1 MKKLMILSL
10 LLLLAACN
18 IYNTNRP
25 YSKQD
30 KACELVKDAFGEKFT
45 LAAGAFGSVKYSAF
59 AYDNRDIKAGEDSTM
74 NPDVY
79 VVDVKILK
87 VERRDSTNLKIQ
99 YLTNVE
105 SGVSEFSSGEIDGE
119 PASLM
124 QISFQLLTL

>member
-10 LLLLAACN
+10 LLFSVACTT
-18 IYNTNRP
+18 YNPNRA
-25 YSKQD
+25 SVKQS

-59 AYDNRDIKAGEDSTM
+59 AYDNRVLKTEEDSTM

-87 VERRDSTNLKIQ
+87 VERGDSINLKLQ

-105 SGVSEFSSGEIDGE
+105 SGVSEFASGEINGE

-124 QISFQLLTL
+124 QLSFQLLAL